1 MPETKFHLLIPVSK
15 LKITKKKKTKKCSV
29 ILQKIKTP

>member
-15 LKITKKKKTKKCSV
+15 LKITKKQKTKKVLSN
-29 ILQKIKTP
+29 ITKN

>member
-15 LKITKKKKTKKCSV
+15 LKITKKGKVLSDIT
-29 ILQKIKTP
+29 IN

>member
-15 LKITKKKKTKKCSV
+15 LKITKKKKTKKVLSN
-29 ILQKIKTP
+29 ITKN